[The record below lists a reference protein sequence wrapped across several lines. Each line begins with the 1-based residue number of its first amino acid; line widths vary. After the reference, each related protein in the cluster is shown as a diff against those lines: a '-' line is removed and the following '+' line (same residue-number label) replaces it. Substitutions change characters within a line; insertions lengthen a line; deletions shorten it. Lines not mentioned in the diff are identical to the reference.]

1 MNPAAVIF
9 RDAIRNMPYRLRDQG
24 VAALEIWGIRFLI
37 SLCSTVIGAA
47 SMMPA
52 GSFAQRILA
61 IAGLL
66 IFSAILGMVV
76 VPYPAILPVN
86 PANRNRGIDSFTNL
100 ECVLFYVVMCTNI
113 CFCYLHKENF
123 IVRLCSRSPPTILID
138 ALLRTHSL
146 LPLAAAAADAE
157 LFKYQI

>member
-76 VPYPAILPVN
+76 VPFIYLFVCLL
-86 PANRNRGIDSFTNL
+86 DS
-100 ECVLFYVVMCTNI
+100 VLIQGGVYSM
-113 CFCYLHKENF
+113 K
-123 IVRLCSRSPPTILID
+123 
-138 ALLRTHSL
+138 AL
-146 LPLAAAAADAE
+146 
-157 LFKYQI
+157 